1 MVFLKQY
8 FTIGDKLSV
17 IITAAI
23 TGGTIT
29 GAVIA
34 TIMLYNHPPKR
45 MIIIGNLVS
54 ILGLLIMCAS
64 QVLWMFILGRFL
76 FGVGLGSTY
85 ITALIYLS
93 HWSPTRIRGK
103 LMAVFGISSS
113 CGQFLSLLVGQILVK
128 VIFTILQLHRLIYL
142 AF

>member
-8 FTIGDKLSV
+8 FTSDELSV
-17 IITAAI
+17 VITAAI

-29 GAVIA
+29 GAVLA

-54 ILGLLIMCAS
+54 ILGSLIMCAS
-64 QVLWMFILGRFL
+64 QVLWMFILGRFV
-76 FGVGLGSTY
+76 FGVGLGATY

-103 LMAVFGISSS
+103 LLAAFGVSSS
-113 CGQFLSLLVGQILVK
+113 VGQFLSLLVGQIIAK
-128 VIFTILQLHRLIYL
+128 VMIFDI
-142 AF
+142 